1 MFDEAVE
8 QFGEFHAV
16 VANAGSSDFGPI
28 GPVTVLEDIS
38 ADLYSDGRSAG
49 AVFDGPDLAGVGGD
63 AFV

>member
-1 MFDEAVE
+1 MFLASPSAQVRRSLVMET
-8 QFGEFHAV
+8 
-16 VANAGSSDFGPI
+16 
-28 GPVTVLEDIS
+28 GPVTVLEDIN